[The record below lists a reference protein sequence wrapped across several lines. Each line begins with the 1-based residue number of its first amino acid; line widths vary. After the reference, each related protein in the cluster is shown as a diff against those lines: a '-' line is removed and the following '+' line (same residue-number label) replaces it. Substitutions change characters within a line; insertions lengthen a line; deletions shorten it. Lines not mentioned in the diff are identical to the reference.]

1 MIRISSG
8 AAARAKYLSS
18 SCFYG
23 LAFVRVHLVLN
34 SNVYRCTQ
42 AFITIRPCLR
52 EFVHPSNHSINHDHS
67 MIIYSFVMSSSM
79 PPAMHPCV
87 YHHIR
92 PPTARSF
99 ILYIYIC
106 IYIYIYIYIAID
118 IYTYIYIYVYIY
130 VPLMLSCVSISRSWA
145 AMRVNRV
152 QIEFCISRVKLG
164 LGTNLKHLEY
174 FLTYT
179 S

>member
-23 LAFVRVHLVLN
+23 LAFVRVHLVN

-106 IYIYIYIYIAID
+106 IYIYIYIYI
-118 IYTYIYIYVYIY
+118 YSYRYIYVYIY
-130 VPLMLSCVSISRSWA
+130 ICIYICSAHVIMRFDLKVLGSYAGQSCP
-145 AMRVNRV
+145 N
-152 QIEFCISRVKLG
+152 
-164 LGTNLKHLEY
+164 
-174 FLTYT
+174 
-179 S
+179 